1 MVNLIKITRESGI
14 PLIGVIAFG
23 VIDRGTNMLQV
34 RATTVCNQ
42 HCPFCSTNANNFS
55 IHPNNYVVDADY
67 LIDWTKEVIRLKEC
81 SSLEINY
88 DSMGEPS
95 SYPQLVYLI
104 SELAKIPQVNKISM
118 QTNGTL
124 INKDKILELEKA
136 GLNRINFS
144 INSLDAEQA
153 KVLSGYQIY
162 DIEKIK
168 DLAKFIK
175 TTKIELLIAPVWVPK
190 INDSQIVKLIKF
202 CKEINCLIGIQKYE
216 VYKYSRKMKGAKQ
229 LNYYKF
235 YQQLKIWEKE
245 YDFKLIINPKDYN
258 IIKTKRIPIDFEIK
272 EIVRAKIIMPGWL
285 NNQMIAVA
293 KNRCITIDNCNLSTN
308 KIVNVRITENKNNIY
323 LGRIA

>member
-55 IHPNNYVVDADY
+55 IHPNNFIVDADY

-88 DSMGEPS
+88 DSMGEPA

-104 SELAKIPQVNKISM
+104 SELSKIPEVKKISM
-118 QTNGTL
+118 QSNGTL
-124 INKDKILELEKA
+124 LSKEKILELEKA
-136 GLNRINFS
+136 GLNRINLS
-144 INSLDAEQA
+144 INTLNAEQA
-153 KVLSGYQIY
+153 KVLSGYQVY

-168 DLAKFIK
+168 GLAKFIT

-190 INDSQIVKLIKF
+190 INDSQITELIKF
-202 CKEINCLIGIQKYE
+202 CKELNCLIGIQKYE
-216 VYKYSRKMKGAKQ
+216 IYKYSRKMKGAKQ
-229 LNYYKF
+229 VNYYKF

-245 YDFKLIINPKDYN
+245 YDFKLIIDPKDYN
-258 IIKTKRIPIDFEIK
+258 IIKTKRIPLDFELK
-272 EIVRAKIIMPGWL
+272 EVVRAKIIMPGWL

-293 KNRCITIDNCNLSTN
+293 KNRCITVDNCNLAAN

-323 LGRIA
+323 LGKIA